1 MTDLLNLHN
10 KVALITGAG
19 QNVGREIAL
28 YYGAHEA
35 KAVIVNDFYLER
47 AEEVA
52 AELQELGVNGVAMQ
66 ADVSDHA
73 SVMAMSARITEMFG
87 CVDILVNNAGNAGAG
102 ERPDMK
108 VPFWEQ
114 GPDVWQKHIGV
125 NLNGVINCSA
135 AVIPSMIN
143 SGGGRIITIISEA
156 GRIGETELM
165 IYSGAKAGAAGLM
178 RAMARGLGR
187 HNITAN
193 CISIAAMNTPA
204 VSTRLRADPEQFKRI
219 MSKYVIRRMG
229 EPGDVA
235 AMALFLASDASGW
248 VTGQTY
254 PVNGGF
260 SFAL

>member
-1 MTDLLNLHN
+1 MARLDG

-28 YYGAHEA
+28 YYGAHKAEA
-35 KAVIVNDFYLER
+35 VVVNDFYLDR

-52 AELQELGVNGVAMQ
+52 TELREQGVNAIAIQ
-66 ADVSDHA
+66 ADVSDYD
-73 SVMAMSARITEMFG
+73 SVMAMGAQVMEKFG
-87 CVDILVNNAGNAGAG
+87 RVDILVNNAGNAGAG

-114 GPDVWQKHIGV
+114 GPDVWQKQIGV
-125 NLNGVINCSA
+125 NFNGVINCST
-135 AVIPSMIN
+135 AVIPSMIK

-156 GRIGETELM
+156 ARMGETELM

-187 HNITAN
+187 HQITAN

-204 VSTRLRADPEQFKRI
+204 VSARLQADPEQFKRI
-219 MSKYVIRRMG
+219 MSKYIIRRMG
-229 EPGDVA
+229 EAGDVA